1 MPRTVPRR
9 PLPPRPAAA
18 TRQGDVA
25 MTNNTAQD
33 TPRRS
38 PRFNSNTENNNNR
51 RSPRLAAQ
59 REAAATAAS
68 ATNDL
73 ADDFAADLDALPA
86 AVPCCTTASRGGHH
100 RGKTEY
106 TRERSGVREW
116 LDKPESKRPSDD
128 EFFRMQRESLER
140 LSKYDYCPSIK
151 RKNTFHKCNCLTILR
166 DEKICDAVAAYV
178 LDFQKMDTVGRGQ
191 RVVDG

>member
-86 AVPCCTTASRGGHH
+86 AVP
-100 RGKTEY
+100 
-106 TRERSGVREW
+106 W
-116 LDKPESKRPSDD
+116 KRVEVQLLHSP
-128 EFFRMQRESLER
+128 
-140 LSKYDYCPSIK
+140 C
-151 RKNTFHKCNCLTILR
+151 H
-166 DEKICDAVAAYV
+166 
-178 LDFQKMDTVGRGQ
+178 
-191 RVVDG
+191 